1 MKILFDFLPIIL
13 FFVTFKFAENHK
25 EQAAAWA
32 TEHFG
37 FLVAGGVVGTTE
49 APVLLSTLVVMVA
62 TLAQVVWQLA
72 RGRKVEPM
80 LWVSLALVVV
90 LGGATVWFHSE
101 VFIKWKPTLLYG
113 AMAAGLW
120 GARLLGKN
128 PMKSMLGAQLTL
140 PDAVWQ
146 KINHAWAL
154 FFVVMGGL
162 NLLVAY
168 NYSTETWVNFKLFG
182 SLGLT
187 LIFSLAQ
194 GVYLSRHMTAQ
205 PVNRLTNSHKEPQI

>member
-120 GARLLGKN
+120 GALFMGKN
-128 PMKSMLGAQLTL
+128 PMRAMLGTQLNL
-140 PDAVWQ
+140 PNAVWP
-146 KINHAWAL
+146 KLHHAWAL
-154 FFVVMGGL
+154 FFVVMGAL
-162 NLLVAY
+162 NLAVAY
-168 NYSTETWVNFKLFG
+168 NFSTETWVNFKLFG

-187 LIFSLAQ
+187 LLFSLAQ
-194 GVYLSRHMTAQ
+194 GIYLSRHMSSATQ
-205 PVNRLTNSHKEPQI
+205 NHHTKEPQT

>member
-25 EQAAAWA
+25 EQAAQWA

-37 FLVAGGVVGTTE
+37 FLVAGGVVGSTE
-49 APVLLSTLVVMVA
+49 APVLLSTLVVIAA
-62 TLAQVVWQLA
+62 TLAQVAWQLA

-101 VFIKWKPTLLYG
+101 VFIKWKPTLLY
-113 AMAAGLW
+113 ATMAGGLW
-120 GARLLGKN
+120 GALLLGKN
-128 PMKSMLGAQLTL
+128 PMRAMLGAQIKL
-140 PDAVWQ
+140 PDAIWP
-146 KINHAWAL
+146 KLHHAWAL
-154 FFVVMGGL
+154 FFVLMAVL
-162 NLLVAY
+162 NLVVAY
-168 NYSTETWVNFKLFG
+168 SYSTEVWVNFKLFG

-187 LIFSLAQ
+187 LLFSIVQ
-194 GVYLSRHMTAQ
+194 GIYLSRHMQPEAQ
-205 PVNRLTNSHKEPQI
+205 AINHKEPQT